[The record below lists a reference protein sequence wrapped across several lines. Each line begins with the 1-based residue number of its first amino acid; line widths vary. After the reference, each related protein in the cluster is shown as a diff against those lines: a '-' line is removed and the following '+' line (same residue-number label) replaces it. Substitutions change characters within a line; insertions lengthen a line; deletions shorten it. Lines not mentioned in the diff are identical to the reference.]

1 MSGPSANVRLL
12 LVEDVAQVSQYIRNL
27 LSAQPHVQLLDV
39 LTDGRQA
46 LDHIRAVRPDVLM
59 IDSLLQGRVS
69 GIQVLAQLRA
79 AGIGIPV
86 IMITVPQRP
95 LKVDPALGIV
105 RILSMPF
112 SGFDFMNT
120 LQAARQ
126 EYDSL
131 RPDATSRTIVVHG
144 AKGGVGKTTLAFN
157 LGVALAQAHRLRVM
171 VVDGNLQ
178 FGDIR
183 ALLRVPE
190 SVPSIIQLPTDRVS
204 ESDLEQVVWRDPSG
218 IDILLAPPR
227 IEMAEMV
234 TVRDMEKVMSL
245 LRRVYNVVIVDT
257 PTLVNDMVLSWFDTS
272 DVIMELTTADWTT
285 LHNTR
290 LMAHTFN
297 ALAYPPERIAYVLN
311 RAGTPGSIDPR
322 LVVEQ
327 LGRRPDF
334 ALPSDGRLVVE
345 ANNQGVPFV
354 LVDQRAPV
362 SQEVARI
369 ATALASKPMP
379 AGAVASR

>member
-27 LSAQPHVQLLDV
+27 LNAQPHVQLLDV
-39 LTDGRQA
+39 LSDGRQA

-69 GIQVLAQLRA
+69 GIQVLEQLRA

-120 LQAARQ
+120 IQAARQ

-131 RPDATSRTIVVHG
+131 RPDSTSRTIVVHG

-190 SVPSIIQLPTDRVS
+190 SVPSILQLPTDRVS
-204 ESDLEQVVWRDPSG
+204 EADLEQVVWRDPSG

-245 LRRVYNVVIVDT
+245 LRRVYHVVIVDT
-257 PTLVNDMVLSWFDTS
+257 PTLVNDMVLSWFDAS
-272 DVIMELTTADWTT
+272 DVIVELTTADWTT
-285 LHNTR
+285 LHNSR
-290 LMAHTFN
+290 LMAHTFS
-297 ALAYPPERIAYVLN
+297 ALAYPPERICYVLN
-311 RAGTPGSIDPR
+311 RAGTPGSIEPR

-354 LVDQRAPV
+354 LVDQRAAV

-369 ATALASKPMP
+369 AAALATRPMP
-379 AGAVASR
+379 AGAVATR